1 MLTCILCFGCPK
13 HCRSVMPLQAFS
25 FPFPETRFF
34 KAGSFIFKFK
44 IRGGSSFSGEEVMEE
59 ICFYQELEDIL
70 RTVLGNLDSLQPF
83 SSAHFNVFPYKKLWK
98 GASKLMCKH
107 GEGRLRAYPFS
118 LILYLEKNTQNEGA
132 KQAAEKLSPQKAVAQ
147 QLPSV
152 SEPQSKR
159 RRRDSPLEEAILKD
173 LHGDMEA
180 ESTVSVVRRSL
191 HCPHA
196 QREVQEDRGHVDT
209 PRNILSFPLS
219 RIYKLTSS
227 EHLCLCCSP
236 RLALAQTGR
245 ITSVIKVNNSITSDT
260 VCVCVCVSERE
271 SVCVFLLMCFRLI
284 SSKVSK
290 LRSAPFSS
298 KAFHLI

>member
-13 HCRSVMPLQAFS
+13 HC
-25 FPFPETRFF
+25 
-34 KAGSFIFKFK
+34 
-44 IRGGSSFSGEEVMEE
+44 SGEEVMEE

-132 KQAAEKLSPQKAVAQ
+132 KQAAEKLSPKAVAQ

-180 ESTVSVVRRSL
+180 ESTVSVVRRRSL